1 MVRRRKGRPMPE
13 QEPMWRVG
21 RSQPINLYYGGEYVG
36 VAFGSPAVAAAI
48 VQRMNEDKP
57 IPAGTGVDWPSVE
70 DALNGIGIAVGGEI
84 RGVIY
89 LLSRKLSEALAEL
102 EAFMQQEH
110 GEKCGRSGG
119 LDDYGFGK
127 CKHEVC
133 TGYRKRL
140 NELRGHGE

>member
-1 MVRRRKGRPMPE
+1 MS
-13 QEPMWRVG
+13 EPTWRVG
-21 RSQPINLYYGGEYVG
+21 RSQPINIYYGGEYVG
-36 VAFGSPAVAAAI
+36 VAFGSPAIAAAI
-48 VQRMNEDKP
+48 VERMNEDKP
-57 IPAGTGVDWPSVE
+57 VPPGTGVDWQSVDDALSDAAPSV
-70 DALNGIGIAVGGEI
+70 AGSL
-84 RGVIY
+84 RGVID
-89 LLSRKLSEALAEL
+89 LLSRKLGDSLAEL

-140 NELRGHGE
+140 NELRGYGE